1 MNYCWFK
8 QVPNSLGWCI
18 HWRNMHEYWILVM
31 DMHNVN
37 WQKTCVTLFKQHMCT
52 YIYIPLCS
60 CLGKHIQIAQGFF
73 SFKHDSLEMP
83 GRSRVTS
90 ASIARA
96 RCHCPKVSMTRA
108 TNGASLLSSARR
120 QLLEQL
126 RKRFRPEAASCL
138 TCHVLP
144 CFLVIQHGLY
154 NDYT

>member
-1 MNYCWFK
+1 MLVNDYMNYCWFK

-18 HWRNMHEYWILVM
+18 HWRNIHEYWILVM

-83 GRSRVTS
+83 GAAESPPQVSPGRV
-90 ASIARA
+90 AIAQKSPWHVRQTEHP
-96 RCHCPKVSMTRA
+96 CWVVQ
-108 TNGASLLSSARR
+108 GASCWNNFGRGSD
-120 QLLEQL
+120 L
-126 RKRFRPEAASCL
+126 RPHHASPAMF
-138 TCHVLP
+138 CHV
-144 CFLVIQHGLY
+144 F
-154 NDYT
+154 